1 MKLEI
6 SIRASAPGIAAKVAV
21 SKGMMV
27 NRGQMIAEIIPPE
40 KEQA

>member
-6 SIRASAPGIAAKVAV
+6 SIKASASGMAANVAV

-27 NRGQMIAEIIPPE
+27 DRGQMIAEIIPPE